1 MPARQKSDR
10 PLSRQDFEARFHGD
24 AVGARALVERRW
36 PEGLVRPAC
45 GGRKGWE
52 PDRDQPGRECADC
65 RRQTPVTAATIL
77 QSGQLPLKAWCLAAH
92 LLACQFNGLTALQ
105 LQA

>member
-1 MPARQKSDR
+1 MF
-10 PLSRQDFEARFHGD
+10 PLAGVRF
-24 AVGARALVERRW
+24 LVERRW

-45 GGRKGWE
+45 GGRMGRE
-52 PDRDQPGRECADC
+52 PDRDQPGRECAGC

-77 QSGQLPLKAWCLAAH
+77 QSGHLPLTAWFPASH
-92 LLACQFNGLTALQ
+92 LLALHFNGLTALQ